1 MKITDLKIWVTMPEE
16 ARSYVFLR
24 IESDEGISG
33 VGEATSS
40 GGGGSIVVGNMAKL
54 LRDSKVSEDFRDS
67 LIGENPEDVDRI
79 WHMLYRRF
87 TGGGGRGGFV
97 TTLLS
102 GVDIALWDIKG
113 KVMGRPVYE
122 LFGGPVW
129 DRVLLYTHV
138 SPGDP
143 QNAAQEARDRVAEG
157 YTALKTDPF
166 MPEMKRYHRN
176 YKSGA
181 ISAAGATLG
190 VDTIAAIRE
199 TVGPEVEILVDA
211 HGNFNVPTAID
222 LARRLE
228 PYDITWFEEPVQPD
242 SYDALRHVKENVSVP
257 LCVGERLY
265 TRWDFVPVLTER
277 LAEYIMPDVVWTGG
291 ISELRKIAN
300 LAEVFYVPVSPH
312 DASGPINI
320 LAGAH
325 TMMTVP
331 NFYRLEIG
339 SGVLDMYAKMV
350 YPPLD
355 IRGGYLYL
363 PDSPGLGIELNTDY
377 LDAHPD
383 PDWSEV
389 AL

>member
-1 MKITDLKIWVTMPEE
+1 MKITDLKIWVTMPGEG
-16 ARSYVFLR
+16 RTYVFLR
-24 IESDEGISG
+24 IDTDEGVSG
-33 VGEATSS
+33 AGEATSS
-40 GGGGSIVVGNMAKL
+40 GGGGSIVVGNMARL
-54 LRDSKVSEDFRDS
+54 LRDSTVSQDFRDS
-67 LIGENPEDVDRI
+67 LIGEDPERIDDI
-79 WHMLYRRF
+79 WHKLYRRF

-102 GVDIALWDIKG
+102 GIDIALWDIKG
-113 KVMGRPVYE
+113 KVMGRPIYE

-129 DRVLLYTHV
+129 DDVPLYTHV
-138 SPGDP
+138 NGGDP
-143 QNAAQEARDRVAEG
+143 ATAAQEARDRVAEG

-166 MPEMKRYHRN
+166 MHEMRPYHRR
-176 YKSGA
+176 YRSGA
-181 ISAAGATLG
+181 ISAAGAALG

-199 TVGPEVEILVDA
+199 AVGPEVEVLVDA

-242 SYDALRHVKENVSVP
+242 SLDALRHVKENVGVP
-257 LCVGERLY
+257 ICVGERLY
-265 TRWDFVPVLTER
+265 TRWDFAPVLSER

-300 LAEVFYVPVSPH
+300 LAEVYYVPVSPH

-331 NFYRLEIG
+331 NFYRVEIA
-339 SGVLDMYAKMV
+339 SGVLDLYAEMV
-350 YPPLD
+350 SPRLD
-355 IRGGYLYL
+355 IRDGVLHL
-363 PDSPGLGIELNTDY
+363 SDRPGLGIELNTDY
-377 LDAHPD
+377 LDANSD
-383 PDWSEV
+383 PDW
-389 AL
+389 A